1 MLARAPQTNL
11 LRPQE
16 AWGETPN
23 SPRSPTR
30 PPSVRRRQSMQHLA
44 ELESRLDQLI
54 SENRLLATAK
64 EEAEHKLSRAGVAR
78 RKSDQALNSSTA
90 DLRDKEAE
98 IARLTS
104 SLEWMQGE
112 VHRLTQENESISAT
126 HTELT
131 ASHAREVDNLRT
143 RQVEL
148 ATGMET
154 IVRDQISAAL
164 AEKDAEL
171 RRLRD
176 ELAAARQTVQ
186 ELQQQIVA
194 ATADDVLS
202 TRDEDYFDN
211 SCQRLCQHVQQW
223 VLRFSK
229 HSDLRRCR
237 PLAEVRDSNVADRFD
252 NAILD
257 GSDVDSA
264 LADRV
269 RRRDVFMAVVM
280 TMIWEYIFTR
290 YLFGMDREQRQKL
303 KALEKQLSEIGP
315 RPAVAH
321 WRALTLT
328 LLAKRP
334 AFAEQRVRDTEAV
347 ALEIMGTLSQL
358 LPPPQSAESQLTESL
373 RGVLRRAANL
383 SIEMRTQRAEYV
395 MLPPLQPEYDAQ
407 GDLAR
412 QVVFNASL
420 MNERSGAFSSN
431 EPLEAQGAVVRLVL
445 FPLVV
450 KKGNDFGSGD
460 DEIVVC
466 PAQVL
471 VARPE
476 GERTRD
482 RMSTLGNRSVSSVV
496 PSMAPSV
503 DMGNMI

>member
-1 MLARAPQTNL
+1 MLNHPRLTS
-11 LRPQE
+11 LRVQE

-30 PPSVRRRQSMQHLA
+30 PPSVRRRQSMQHLQ
-44 ELESRLDQLI
+44 ELETRLDQLI
-54 SENRLLATAK
+54 SENRLLAAAK
-64 EEAEHKLSRAGVAR
+64 DEAEQRLSRVGIAR
-78 RKSDQALNSSTA
+78 RKSDQALNTSNA

-98 IARLTS
+98 IARLTN
-104 SLEWMQGE
+104 SLEWMQSE
-112 VHRLTQENESISAT
+112 VQRLTSENEAVNAK
-126 HTELT
+126 HAELT
-131 ASHAREVDNLRT
+131 ASHAREVDGLRT
-143 RQVEL
+143 RQLEL
-148 ATGMET
+148 ASGMEG
-154 IVRDQISAAL
+154 IVREQISAAL

-176 ELAAARQTVQ
+176 ELAAARQAVQ

-194 ATADDVLS
+194 ATAADVLS
-202 TRDEDYFDN
+202 IHDEDYFDN
-211 SCQRLCQHVQQW
+211 ACQRLCQHVQQW

-237 PLAEVRDSNVADRFD
+237 PLSEVRDTNVADRFD

-257 GSDVDSA
+257 GTDIDA
-264 LADRV
+264 ILADRV
-269 RRRDVFMAVVM
+269 RRRDVFVAVVIA
-280 TMIWEYIFTR
+280 MIWEYVFTR

-315 RPAVAH
+315 RRAVAH

-334 AFAEQRVRDTEAV
+334 SFADQRIRDIEAV
-347 ALEIMGTLSQL
+347 ALEIMETLSQL
-358 LPPPQSAESQLTESL
+358 LPPPQSARSQLLESL

-383 SIEMRTQRAEYV
+383 SIEMKTQRAEYV
-395 MLPPLQPEYDAQ
+395 MLPPLQPEYDSQ

-412 QVVFNASL
+412 QVSFNASL
-420 MNERSGAFSSN
+420 MNERSGVYNSN
-431 EPLEAQGAVVRLVL
+431 ETLESQGTPVRLVL

-450 KKGNDFGSGD
+450 KKGNDLGD
-460 DEIVVC
+460 GDEEIVVC

-471 VARPE
+471 VAWPE
-476 GERTRD
+476 NEKPRD
-482 RMSTLGNRSVSSVV
+482 RMSALGNRSVSSVV
-496 PSMAPSV
+496 PSV

>member
-1 MLARAPQTNL
+1 MLGHPRLTF
-11 LRPQE
+11 LRVQE

-30 PPSVRRRQSMQHLA
+30 PPSVRRRQSMQHLQ
-44 ELESRLDQLI
+44 ELEARLDQLV
-54 SENRLLATAK
+54 SENHLLAAAK
-64 EEAEHKLSRAGVAR
+64 EEAEQKLSRVGVAR
-78 RKSDQALNSSTA
+78 RKSDQALNSSNA

-104 SLEWMQGE
+104 SLEWMQSE
-112 VHRLTQENESISAT
+112 VQRLTQENEAAHAT
-126 HTELT
+126 HAELT
-131 ASHAREVDNLRT
+131 ASHAREIDGLRT
-143 RQVEL
+143 RQIEL
-148 ATGMET
+148 ATGMEG

-164 AEKDAEL
+164 AEKDVEL

-194 ATADDVLS
+194 ATADDVIS
-202 TRDEDYFDN
+202 IHDEDYFDN

-229 HSDLRRCR
+229 HSDTRRCR
-237 PLAEVRDSNVADRFD
+237 PLADVRNTNVSDRFD

-257 GSDVDSA
+257 GSDVDTI

-269 RRRDVFMAVVM
+269 RRRDVFVAVVM
-280 TMIWEYIFTR
+280 AMIWEYIFTR
-290 YLFGMDREQRQKL
+290 YLFGMDRDQRQKL
-303 KALEKQLSEIGP
+303 KALEKQLSDIGP
-315 RPAVAH
+315 RRAVAH

-334 AFAEQRVRDTEAV
+334 SFAEQRVRDTEAV
-347 ALEIMGTLSQL
+347 ALEIMDSLSQL
-358 LPPPQSAESQLTESL
+358 LPPPQAVQAQLLESL

-395 MLPPLQPEYDAQ
+395 MLPPLQPEFDSQ
-407 GDLAR
+407 GDLVR
-412 QVVFNASL
+412 QVSFNASL
-420 MNERSGAFSSN
+420 MNERSGTYSSN
-431 EPLEAQGAVVRLVL
+431 EALEAQNAAVRLVL

-450 KKGNDFGSGD
+450 KKGNDLGD
-460 DEIVVC
+460 GDEEIVVC

-471 VARPE
+471 VAWPE
-476 GERTRD
+476 NEKPRD
-482 RMSTLGNRSVSSVV
+482 RMSTIGNRSVSSVV
-496 PSMAPSV
+496 PSVA
-503 DMGNMI
+503 DMGNMV

>member
-1 MLARAPQTNL
+1 
-11 LRPQE
+11 
-16 AWGETPN
+16 
-23 SPRSPTR
+23 
-30 PPSVRRRQSMQHLA
+30 MQQLQ
-44 ELESRLDQLI
+44 ELETRLDQLI
-54 SENRLLATAK
+54 SENRLLAAARD
-64 EEAEHKLSRAGVAR
+64 EAEQKLTRSGVAR
-78 RKSDQALNSSTA
+78 RKSDQALNRSDA

-98 IARLTS
+98 IARLEG
-104 SLEWMQGE
+104 SLEWMEGE
-112 VHRLTQENESISAT
+112 MHRLTQENETLNAT
-126 HTELT
+126 HTEIT
-131 ASHAREVDNLRT
+131 AAHAREVDGLRT

-148 ATGMET
+148 ATGMEG
-154 IVRDQISAAL
+154 IVREQISASL

-194 ATADDVLS
+194 ATADDVLAA
-202 TRDEDYFDN
+202 RDEDYFDN
-211 SCQRLCQHVQQW
+211 ACQRLCQHVQQW

-237 PLAEVRDSNVADRFD
+237 PLAELREPNVADRFD

-257 GSDVDSA
+257 GSDVDAA
-264 LADRV
+264 LSDRV

-280 TMIWEYIFTR
+280 AMIWEYIFTR
-290 YLFGMDREQRQKL
+290 YMFGMDREQRQKL
-303 KALEKQLSEIGP
+303 KALEKQLSEVGP
-315 RPAVAH
+315 RRAVSH
-321 WRALTLT
+321 WRGLTLT
-328 LLAKRP
+328 LLAKR
-334 AFAEQRVRDTEAV
+334 ATFAEQRARDTEAV

-358 LPPPQSAESQLTESL
+358 LPPPQAAEAQLLDSL
-373 RGVLRRAANL
+373 RGVLRRAADI
-383 SIEMRTQRAEYV
+383 SIEMRTQRAEYM

-407 GDLAR
+407 GELAR

-420 MNERSGAFSSN
+420 MNERSGATTSN
-431 EPLEAQGAVVRLVL
+431 EELEAQGAIVRLVL

-450 KKGNDFGSGD
+450 KKGNDLGDGD

-471 VARPE
+471 IARPE

-482 RMSTLGNRSVSSVV
+482 KDRISMGNRSVSSVV
-496 PSMAPSV
+496 PSV